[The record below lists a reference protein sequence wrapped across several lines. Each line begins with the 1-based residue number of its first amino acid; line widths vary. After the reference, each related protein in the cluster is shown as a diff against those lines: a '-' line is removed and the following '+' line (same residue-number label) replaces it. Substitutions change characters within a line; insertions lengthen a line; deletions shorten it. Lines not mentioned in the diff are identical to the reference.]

1 MVDSKS
7 LINLIKIEGICRS
20 VVLMDI
26 ANVCEVI
33 FLTVR
38 EFLFGFSPSELL
50 QAALLDDCPTFLRT
64 AGGYAHRNA

>member
-1 MVDSKS
+1 
-7 LINLIKIEGICRS
+7 
-20 VVLMDI
+20 MDI
-26 ANVCEVI
+26 ANVYVVI
-33 FLTVR
+33 FLTVW